1 LNASIIKF
9 TEPVTSLF
17 DNAHTKISMPEYRVM
32 QKLPPSFYTRRTLT
46 VAKDLLGKIF
56 VRKVGKKILSGKIVE
71 VEAYLHNDP
80 ACHAFRGMTERN
92 KVMFNE
98 GGYLY
103 VYFTYGVHYCANIVT
118 YKKGIGEAVL
128 IRAVEPIEGMEL
140 MVKNRGTDARHLILL
155 TNGPAKFTQAF
166 GLTRKHDGMSLLGN
180 EIYLLDNEDVSRS
193 QIVSTTRIG
202 ITAGKEKKWRLY
214 MKNNPWV
221 SKR

>member
-1 LNASIIKF
+1 M
-9 TEPVTSLF
+9 
-17 DNAHTKISMPEYRVM
+17 H
-32 QKLPPSFYTRRTLT
+32 KLPPSFYTRRTLT

-56 VRKVGKKILSGKIVE
+56 VRKIGKKILSGKIVE

-92 KVMFNE
+92 RVMFNE

-128 IRAVEPIEGMEL
+128 IRAVEPIEGVEVMKKRRYSDVTHCEDVRYL
-140 MVKNRGTDARHLILL
+140 YNL
-155 TNGPAKFTQAF
+155 TNGPAKFAQAF
-166 GLTRKHDGMSLLGN
+166 GLEREQNGISLLGD
-180 EIYLLDNEDVSRS
+180 EIFLLQGE
-193 QIVSTTRIG
+193 QIPPSKIIATTRIG
-202 ITAGKEKKWRLY
+202 ITTGKEKKWRFY
-214 MKNNPWV
+214 IKNNPWI